1 MKLSMNPGRRLP
13 VAVRG
18 PQHLEAAPSSEPI
31 TRRQEAAG
39 PGSRAEMAAVS
50 GPLVLALSLLAALAA
65 VLCLWRVPSAA
76 SGPPALA
83 SGVVHDERVVEEL
96 RAAGVKL
103 MAGRRFV
110 SMTNLA
116 VQLNR
121 KQCRLELPRPAAAL
135 PASSNIFEC
144 VRPGV
149 LVVASLYKC
158 DSCDDWH
165 VTAAAGFVLTAGGA
179 FATCYHVA
187 DQPKHTVMVVM
198 TGDGRVYGVREV
210 LAADEAHDVAILQL
224 NGDGFTPLPLSTS
237 APVGSRVFVMGHPE
251 EQFFM
256 LTEGIVSRYFT
267 GQKETGDAVMM
278 SITADFGRGS
288 SGCPVFNE
296 RGEVVALADNVVT
309 SDRKTGAKMVFKN
322 ARPVQAVLDLITKP

>member
-1 MKLSMNPGRRLP
+1 MVGPWTLSLGLL
-13 VAVRG
+13 AV
-18 PQHLEAAPSSEPI
+18 L
-31 TRRQEAAG
+31 AAG
-39 PGSRAEMAAVS
+39 
-50 GPLVLALSLLAALAA
+50 LF
-65 VLCLWRVPSAA
+65 LWRVPSAA
-76 SGPPALA
+76 SAPPALA
-83 SGVVHDERVVEEL
+83 GGVVHDERVVEEL

-103 MAGRRFV
+103 MAGGKFV
-110 SMTNLA
+110 SMANLA
-116 VQLNR
+116 AQLGR
-121 KQCRLELPRPAAAL
+121 KQCGLELPRPSAAPRPAPAL
-135 PASSNIFEC
+135 FER

-165 VTAAAGFVLTAGGA
+165 VTAAAGFVLTSGGA

-187 DQPKHTVMVVM
+187 DQPKHAVMVVM
-198 TGDGRVYGVREV
+198 TGDGRIHGVREV
-210 LAADEAHDVAILQL
+210 LAADEAQDVAILQL
-224 NGDGFTPLPLSTS
+224 DGAGFTPLSLSPT

-251 EQFFM
+251 QQFFM

-278 SITADFGRGS
+278 SITAEFGRGS

-309 SDRKTGAKMVFKN
+309 SDRPTGAKLIFKN
-322 ARPVQAVLDLITKP
+322 ARPVQAVLGLISQP

>member
-31 TRRQEAAG
+31 TRRLEAAG

-65 VLCLWRVPSAA
+65 GLCLWREPSAA

-103 MAGRRFV
+103 MAGGKFV

-116 VQLNR
+116 AQLNR
-121 KQCRLELPRPAAAL
+121 KQCRLDLPRPAAQSAA
-135 PASSNIFEC
+135 PAEFERL
-144 VRPGV
+144 RPGV

-165 VTAAAGFVLTAGGA
+165 VTAAAGFVLTASGA

-187 DQPKHTVMVVM
+187 DQPKHAVMVVM
-198 TGDGRVYGVREV
+198 TGDGRIHGVREV
-210 LAADEAHDVAILQL
+210 LAADEAQDVAILQL
-224 NGDGFTPLPLSTS
+224 DGDGFTPLPLSAS
-237 APVGSRVFVMGHPE
+237 APIGSRVFVMGHPE